1 MSYDL
6 VNLSVSWS
14 FHMSYRYACF
24 VSILSVGLFLSEAS
38 YGQEPS
44 KPYVMSQAETPTTEE
59 DVSNAMSLIG
69 LEIERFQFE
78 LPRSRQ
84 FRFSSYRYRNGEE
97 HLKVNTT
104 KRFSVPSGKN
114 ELMLVKFK
122 TSKDTF
128 RFGIQL
134 GDGQH
139 LTTGISGS
147 EDDTRFT
154 ASHSFAHAKLATRRK
169 TPFYV
174 LAADPDRVTDFGTN
188 ESEERIK
195 EYIKENKWVWIAYV
209 EMR

>member
-1 MSYDL
+1 MFVLYVSYAAILTIALFD
-6 VNLSVSWS
+6 SEK
-14 FHMSYRYACF
+14 SYAQDT
-24 VSILSVGLFLSEAS
+24 A
-38 YGQEPS
+38 
-44 KPYVMSQAETPTTEE
+44 KPYTLAHVDTLSTDE
-59 DVSNAMSLIG
+59 VISSAMSLIG
-69 LEIERFQFE
+69 MEIERFQFE

-104 KRFSVPSGKN
+104 KRFHVSSGKN

-147 EDDTRFT
+147 EDDTRLT

-174 LAADPDRVTDFGTN
+174 LAADPERVTNFGTN
-188 ESEERIK
+188 ESEGRIK
-195 EYIKENKWVWIAYV
+195 EYIKENKWVWIAYI